1 MNIDELYDEIYEHL
15 DDAILKTLD
24 VQEYEIDDKRVRRPR
39 LRDLADYE
47 DRMLAK
53 KARKENNY
61 KSHFLTRFNFP
72 K

>member
-1 MNIDELYDEIYEHL
+1 MTIDDLLNEIDE
-15 DDAILKTLD
+15 AISNTLKI
-24 VQEYEIDDKRVRRPR
+24 QEYEIDDKRVRRPR

-53 KARKENNY
+53 KARQENQY
-61 KSHFLTRFNFP
+61 KSTVYARFKFP